1 MIVLKVFSAEM
12 IFLFVSFIFITWWE
26 SEVDVIRLVGHFFY
40 WGGKRERPLTAVKGK
55 FPLMSRAGVSE
66 LYIGQAMLKM
76 TSGRQASLP
85 EVNSRS
91 VIKLNSAVNDVFLDL
106 YLNTQQ

>member
-1 MIVLKVFSAEM
+1 
-12 IFLFVSFIFITWWE
+12 
-26 SEVDVIRLVGHFFY
+26 
-40 WGGKRERPLTAVKGK
+40 
-55 FPLMSRAGVSE
+55 MSRAGVSE

-91 VIKLNSAVNDVFLDL
+91 VIKLNSTVNDVFLDL